1 MNRFRKSEFDIRLSQ
16 GRLLCRV
23 FCRSVLL
30 SALVAG
36 AALPACK
43 GESAGPE
50 SERTAPGVTA
60 AEPPEEKPV
69 DFPKQPLSVGQSVFN
84 FTALAHTGQSLRLSD
99 YLRRPVVVYFCPG
112 DAQPLCTA
120 LATSVRDVWADL
132 HSQVDMV
139 YGVSPEPTIIHR
151 EFAADNLLTHLMLS
165 DSDNIVHRV
174 FGVQTGMVLGYLVD
188 TDRTIIHTFSPPNA
202 AAFGAEILTVL
213 TAKGLKRPD
222 FPI

>member
-1 MNRFRKSEFDIRLSQ
+1 
-16 GRLLCRV
+16 
-23 FCRSVLL
+23 
-30 SALVAG
+30 
-36 AALPACK
+36 
-43 GESAGPE
+43 
-50 SERTAPGVTA
+50 
-60 AEPPEEKPV
+60 
-69 DFPKQPLSVGQSVFN
+69 VGQSVFD

-99 YLRRPVVVYFCPG
+99 YLERPVVVYFCPG
-112 DAQPLCTA
+112 DAQPVCTA

-174 FGVQTGMVLGYLVD
+174 FGVQPGMVLGYLVG

-202 AAFGAEILTVL
+202 AAFGAEILAVL

-222 FPI
+222 FPM